1 MAVISVRDLTK
12 KFGKFTALNK
22 VNLELEKGD
31 IYGFIGPNGAG
42 KTTTIR
48 ILLGILKASGGK
60 ATVFGQDAW
69 KDAVSIHKNLA
80 YVPGDVKLW
89 PNLTGGELIDLFI
102 KLRGSNNKT
111 RRDELIERFQLDPTK
126 KCRTYSK
133 GNRQKVALIA
143 AFASDADLYILDE
156 PTSGLDPLMEQIFQE
171 LILEARDQG
180 KTILLSS
187 HILHEVEKLCNKV
200 SIIREGQI
208 IEAGDLKKLR
218 HLTRTRMEVETKR
231 QLEGF
236 DRVKGVHDL
245 YVKDKTV
252 YFQVD
257 SEEINNVIK
266 FISPFEILR
275 LESAPPT
282 LEDLFMR
289 HYRGEAGDL

>member
-60 ATVFGQDAW
+60 ATVFGQDVW

>member
-60 ATVFGQDAW
+60 ATVFGQDVW

-187 HILHEVEKLCNKV
+187 HILHEVEKLSNKV
-200 SIIREGQI
+200 SIIRE
-208 IEAGDLKKLR
+208 
-218 HLTRTRMEVETKR
+218 
-231 QLEGF
+231 
-236 DRVKGVHDL
+236 
-245 YVKDKTV
+245 
-252 YFQVD
+252 
-257 SEEINNVIK
+257 
-266 FISPFEILR
+266 
-275 LESAPPT
+275 
-282 LEDLFMR
+282 
-289 HYRGEAGDL
+289 